1 MSEPIHV
8 DITDRKHLA
17 ALWRWLALL
26 EHAEVLA
33 AVPEFQK
40 VPGFGLASALLDKEI
55 AEEKSAAVM
64 LNLRAVARA
73 GIDVV
78 KVSQMHVETVP
89 DGRVRLK
96 VTMMDLADMAEVNAN
111 G

>member
-17 ALWRWLALL
+17 ALWRWLTLL
-26 EHAEVLA
+26 EHAEVLKG
-33 AVPEFQK
+33 VPEFQK
-40 VPGFGLASALLDKEI
+40 VPGYGLASALLDKQV

-73 GIDVV
+73 DIDVA
-78 KVSQMHVETVP
+78 KVSQIHVETKA
-89 DGRVRLK
+89 DGRMRLK
-96 VTMMDLADMAEVNAN
+96 VIMMDLADMAEVNAD